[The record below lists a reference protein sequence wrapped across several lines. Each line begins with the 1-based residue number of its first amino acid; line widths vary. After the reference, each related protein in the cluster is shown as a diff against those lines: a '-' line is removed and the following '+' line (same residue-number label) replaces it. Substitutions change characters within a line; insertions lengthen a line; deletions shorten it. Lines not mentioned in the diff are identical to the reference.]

1 MNLRD
6 YKIRKGSAYIFI
18 YLCAV
23 SVLFFAFVWGYF
35 LKGNGESAIRFDA
48 DSFAYVELNE
58 IYDSLVVLFSIS
70 PNFIGQIF
78 LLRITDS
85 NFLIIFLINLSLF
98 ILSYKTLIKSYD
110 FDSAI
115 FAVLLILNPLVIP
128 VITTL
133 NKEIFGM
140 ASVAFYA
147 SYLVRKKK
155 WMFFLCLL
163 FAVVT
168 RWQMVFII
176 LFFHFFRIITNSL
189 KLSRGLSLGFFI
201 LLISITYPTLFA
213 GFTNVIDG
221 RTAERQQETAG
232 ALINFF
238 NLIQHYYLYFVS
250 VWPKMFFN
258 LFGNF
263 FRVFSLITN
272 PSKADLLDVYNNVFL
287 LGHQIITFAL
297 TVWMIV
303 RKKVNF
309 NNDLVYFCCV
319 YLIAFSIGPMIQYRY
334 IFPLY
339 ILFALIIAEQ
349 KIAKEESISDIQK

>member
-6 YKIRKGSAYIFI
+6 YKIRKGSTYIFI
-18 YLCAV
+18 YLCAICF
-23 SVLFFAFVWGYF
+23 LFFAFVWGYF

-58 IYDSLVVLFSIS
+58 IYDSMVVLFSIS

-85 NFLIIFLINLSLF
+85 NFLIIFLINLTLF
-98 ILSYKTLIKSYD
+98 ILSYKTVIKSYNVN
-110 FDSAI
+110 STV
-115 FAVLLILNPLVIP
+115 FAALLILNPLLIP

-147 SYLVRKKK
+147 SYLIRKKK

-163 FAVVT
+163 FAVIT

-176 LFFHFFRIITNSL
+176 LFFHFFKRTTDFL
-189 KLSRGLSLGFFI
+189 KLSRGLSLAFFI
-201 LLISITYPTLFA
+201 LLISITYPPLFA
-213 GFTNVIDG
+213 GFTNVIDD
-221 RTAERQQETAG
+221 RTADRQQETAG
-232 ALINFF
+232 GLINFF
-238 NLIQHYYLYFVS
+238 NSIQHKYLYFIS

-263 FRVFSLITN
+263 FRVFSMILN
-272 PSKADLLDVYNNVFL
+272 PNQADLQDVYNNVFL
-287 LGHQIITFAL
+287 LGHQIITFML
-297 TVWMIV
+297 TIWMIV
-303 RKKVNF
+303 RKKINF

-319 YLIAFSIGPMIQYRY
+319 YLIVFSIGPMIQYRY

-339 ILFALIIAEQ
+339 ILFALVIAEQ
-349 KIAKEESISDIQK
+349 KIAKDEPITDN